1 MAGFT
6 RILHWLKGPAG
17 HPAESPVA
25 SEPDPTPQETGTPAQ
40 MPPSGVFSIPNYQ
53 LIRCIGKGAYGDVW
67 IARNELGVCCAVKIV
82 ERKTFPD
89 RSPFEREYRGI
100 LHYTPLSRTH
110 HGLVQIL
117 HIGRDN
123 DAGYFHYVMELA
135 DCQRNGR
142 QIDPAAY
149 LPRSLASDLD
159 QRGRLTPREGLLL
172 AFELTEALC
181 YLHSRQLI
189 HRDIKPSNIIYVNGM
204 AKLADVGLVVHVAE
218 ARNDSKNLGTEGFVP
233 PEGPGTPSAD
243 VYSLGKV
250 LSEAVLGYTAAP
262 PSGVGLSLGEIG
274 EEWQPFREV
283 ILKAANEDQNLR
295 HQSVAELQAELMQLS
310 DLLERTQQ

>member
-1 MAGFT
+1 MAAFT
-6 RILHWLKGPAG
+6 RIIDWLKGPAG
-17 HPAESPVA
+17 QPDGGAVAAEHESPALVPAPAA
-25 SEPDPTPQETGTPAQ
+25 S
-40 MPPSGVFSIPNYQ
+40 PPSGTQIIIPNYQ

-67 IARNELGVCCAVKIV
+67 LARNELGVCYAVKIV
-82 ERKTFPD
+82 ERRTFTD

-123 DAGYFHYVMELA
+123 EAGYFHYVMELA
-135 DCQRNGR
+135 DCQQHGR
-142 QIDPAAY
+142 QIDPDTY
-149 LPRSLASDLD
+149 LPRTLASNLD

-189 HRDIKPSNIIYVNGM
+189 HRDVKPSNIIFVNSM
-204 AKLADVGLVVHVAE
+204 AKLADVGLVVHMAE
-218 ARNDSKNLGTEGFVP
+218 AKLDSKNLGTEGFVP

-250 LSEAVLGYTAAP
+250 LCEAVLGYTTTAP
-262 PSGVGLSLGEIG
+262 PSAELSLGDIG
-274 EEWQPFREV
+274 EEWQPFRDV
-283 ILKAANEDQNLR
+283 ILKAANEDYTQR
-295 HQSVAELQAELMQLS
+295 HQSGAELQADLMGLS
-310 DLLERTQQ
+310 DLLERSA